1 MTAATQALGLLSTA
15 EAAAQLGVSPATVR
29 AWVRRKH
36 LVVAMLTRDG
46 SRATAWY
53 LSTDVWACARARMST
68 AQVAAVADVWA
79 EVDRLLAESAG
90 QVQL

>member
-1 MTAATQALGLLSTA
+1 MSLTTQRLGLVSGQEAAT
-15 EAAAQLGVSPATVR
+15 QLGVSPITVR

-36 LVVAMLTRDG
+36 LAVAAVTREG
-46 SRATAWY
+46 SRTTAWY

-68 AQVAAVADVWA
+68 AQVAAVRDAWA
-79 EVDRLLAESAG
+79 EVDRLLAERAG